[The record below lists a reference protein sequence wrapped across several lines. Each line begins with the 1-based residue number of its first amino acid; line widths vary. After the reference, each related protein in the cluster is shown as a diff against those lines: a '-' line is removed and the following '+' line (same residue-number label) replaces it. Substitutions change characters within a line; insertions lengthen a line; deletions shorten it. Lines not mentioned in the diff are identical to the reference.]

1 VLHLSKMESK
11 IKASAAQVTPRTSHS
26 IPMPSSCHALS
37 LLTLSADSQ
46 ERERSRTFLFSGSF
60 DPRGFINNSIP
71 CRLFPG
77 DLGLTLKKSD
87 CPVQCFSI
95 GHAMVSSEAFSEG
108 SCLRA
113 HGEGVKSCFDFGIRS
128 PAFGGLQ
135 STRLDI
141 HVNVIALQDHGE
153 CFDGFNCWQ

>member
-1 VLHLSKMESK
+1 
-11 IKASAAQVTPRTSHS
+11 
-26 IPMPSSCHALS
+26 MPSSCHALS

-71 CRLFPG
+71 CRLVPG
-77 DLGLTLKKSD
+77 NLGLTLEKSD
-87 CPVQCFSI
+87 YPVQQCFSI
-95 GHAMVSSEAFSEG
+95 GHAMVSSEGFPEG

-128 PAFGGLQ
+128 PAFGDLQ
-135 STRLDI
+135 ST
-141 HVNVIALQDHGE
+141 G
-153 CFDGFNCWQ
+153 